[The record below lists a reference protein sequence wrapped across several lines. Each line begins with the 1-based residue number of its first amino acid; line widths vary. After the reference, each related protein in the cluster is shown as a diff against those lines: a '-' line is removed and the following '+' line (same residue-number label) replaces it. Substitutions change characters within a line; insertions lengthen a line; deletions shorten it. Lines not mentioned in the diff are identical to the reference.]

1 MRADDRTVRPLQPGS
16 KLSALTDADGR
27 VVWRPQYTRNP
38 VVLAVLHGGAC
49 ERCAEYQDEL
59 IAARPDFDA
68 WDGRLVVAE
77 ETHPGR
83 QGRGTSDAAGA
94 RDVRAAPDA
103 GGASGAV
110 TVPDTFGGAPRVVV
124 ADRFGDVYHVH
135 EGGPAHELPEPRAL
149 EEWLRFIATQ
159 CPE

>member
-1 MRADDRTVRPLQPGS
+1 MRADDRTARPLQPGS
-16 KLSALTDADGR
+16 KLHALTDADGR

-38 VVLAVLHGGAC
+38 VVLAVLHGEAC
-49 ERCAEYQDEL
+49 ERCAEYRDEL

-68 WDGRLVVAE
+68 WDGQLFVAE
-77 ETHPGR
+77 PGEGR
-83 QGRGTSDAAGA
+83 EEQGRARGDATHH
-94 RDVRAAPDA
+94 
-103 GGASGAV
+103 GAV
-110 TVPDTFGGAPRVVV
+110 TVPDPIGGAPRVVV
-124 ADRFGDVYHVH
+124 ADRFGDVYHVQ